1 MGSPA
6 LLMRPFSAGLR
17 GVQQAESQEVQLR
30 PAIHRPF
37 ERLETIHLTFSLAVT
52 PLPLQRCGNSLK
64 VAAKST
70 REAVELGH
78 AALFGGDKPW
88 TECLVVT
95 SADELAELQG
105 ELLEE
110 LNFGPHGPE
119 LFQEQ
124 NFVRLQ
130 AGGGAQEQPR
140 GLTC

>member
-1 MGSPA
+1 M
-6 LLMRPFSAGLR
+6 
-17 GVQQAESQEVQLR
+17 
-30 PAIHRPF
+30 
-37 ERLETIHLTFSLAVT
+37 
-52 PLPLQRCGNSLK
+52 K
-64 VAAKST
+64 VAANST
-70 REAVELGH
+70 GESVEFGH
-78 AALFGGDKPW
+78 AAFFGGDKPRA
-88 TECLVVT
+88 ERLVVT